1 MTRRFLSLLLSLVL
15 LCGACGAAAFAEEEP
30 VELSIVTVRRTT
42 DITESYSQKVWVQ
55 EMEEALNVKINWIE
69 LTEGQLDEPL
79 TALLASQDLP
89 DIFWAGSCMSDAIVS
104 QNASL
109 WHVMTMEEITT
120 YMPNLYNFL
129 ETYWGDG
136 WVENQTYP
144 DGNIYSMPGGKMH
157 SRMHVTQGI
166 QYINTKWL
174 DNLGLEM
181 PTTMEEFYEVLC
193 AFRDEDANGNGDP
206 NDEIPF
212 DFADSFYSSWLM
224 NVAVSWGLPMYP
236 SGGVYYDWDEEGNVI
251 GAVNTEAFRE
261 CIEYCYKLGQEGLI
275 NLEGFAQTLDQF
287 NANLN
292 ADKVGV
298 FWAWGPCNHIEDSE
312 LFLQFEPLVPLPA
325 EGYETEM
332 YTGNLDFANA
342 YRNNFIITKNCENI
356 EKAYELWE
364 YASDPIRAL
373 EICNGSHRG
382 VMWDFVDENN
392 EYLPADA
399 TLEEIAAN
407 GFKYLPYVF
416 ETEEEENAAL
426 TAAGYDWLI
435 GKTYTGSNT
444 TGLVN
449 IAPLMLESENYRTDD
464 LTVWGAQRYASLDQY
479 DEYLCPYYMN
489 ASVVSAEA
497 QEELD
502 FMTDGL
508 DKIIKGFFAESV
520 MNGITDESWNAYL
533 NDLETYGYD
542 YYIDFYNRKAHNE
555 L

>member
-1 MTRRFLSLLLSLVL
+1 MLQRFAGMADRQSGMGRSGAFVQLAQNCLANFHQTLGIGAVDDAQRGCAVL
-15 LCGACGAAAFAEEEP
+15 RLAEIGGEVAGDDA
-30 VELSIVTVRRTT
+30 VELSFDFGR
-42 DITESYSQKVWVQ
+42 
-55 EMEEALNVKINWIE
+55 
-69 LTEGQLDEPL
+69 
-79 TALLASQDLP
+79 LAVEQQY
-89 DIFWAGSCMSDAIVS
+89 AGAIVRK
-104 QNASL
+104 
-109 WHVMTMEEITT
+109 
-120 YMPNLYNFL
+120 
-129 ETYWGDG
+129 
-136 WVENQTYP
+136 
-144 DGNIYSMPGGKMH
+144 GK
-157 SRMHVTQGI
+157 
-166 QYINTKWL
+166 
-174 DNLGLEM
+174 
-181 PTTMEEFYEVLC
+181 
-193 AFRDEDANGNGDP
+193 
-206 NDEIPF
+206 
-212 DFADSFYSSWLM
+212 
-224 NVAVSWGLPMYP
+224 
-236 SGGVYYDWDEEGNVI
+236 GNVI

-382 VMWDFVDENN
+382 IMWDFVDENN

>member
-1 MTRRFLSLLLSLVL
+1 
-15 LCGACGAAAFAEEEP
+15 
-30 VELSIVTVRRTT
+30 
-42 DITESYSQKVWVQ
+42 
-55 EMEEALNVKINWIE
+55 MEEALNVKINWIE

-212 DFADSFYSSWLM
+212 DFVDSFYSSWLM

-382 VMWDFVDENN
+382 IMWDFVDENN

-479 DEYLCPYYMN
+479 DEYLCLYYMN

>member
-1 MTRRFLSLLLSLVL
+1 
-15 LCGACGAAAFAEEEP
+15 
-30 VELSIVTVRRTT
+30 
-42 DITESYSQKVWVQ
+42 
-55 EMEEALNVKINWIE
+55 MEEALNVKINWIE

-212 DFADSFYSSWLM
+212 DFVDSFYSSWLM

-392 EYLPADA
+392 EYLPADV

>member
-15 LCGACGAAAFAEEEP
+15 LCGACGFAALAEEEP

-55 EMEEALNVKINWIE
+55 EMEAALNVKINWIE
-69 LTEGQLDEPL
+69 LTEGQIDEPL

-129 ETYWGDG
+129 ETYWPDG

-166 QYINTKWL
+166 QYINTQWL

-181 PTTMEEFYEVLC
+181 PTTMEEFYGVLC

-212 DFADSFYSSWLM
+212 DFCDSIYSSWLM
-224 NVAVSWGLPMYP
+224 NVAVSWGLPLYP
-236 SGGVYYDWDEEGNVI
+236 SAGVYYDWDEEGSVI
-251 GAVNTEAFRE
+251 GAVNTQAYRD
-261 CIEYCYKLGQEGLI
+261 CIEYLHKLGQEGLI

-312 LFLQFEPLVPLPA
+312 LFLQFETLVPLPA

-332 YTGNLDFANA
+332 YTGNINFANA
-342 YRNNFIITKNCENI
+342 YRNDFIITRDCENI

-382 VMWDFVDENN
+382 IMWDFVDENN

-399 TLEEIAAN
+399 TIEEIAAN
-407 GFKYLPYVF
+407 GFKRLPFVF

-426 TAAGYDWLI
+426 TAAGYEWLI

-464 LTVWGAQRYASLDQY
+464 LTVWGVQRYVSLDQY
-479 DEYLCPYYMN
+479 DDYLCPYYMN
-489 ASVVSAEA
+489 SSVVSAEA
-497 QEELD
+497 QEEFD

-508 DKIIKGFFAESV
+508 NNIINGFFAESV
-520 MNGITDESWNAYL
+520 MNGVTDESWNAYL

-542 YYIDFYNRKAHNE
+542 YYIDFNNKRAHNE

>member
-55 EMEEALNVKINWIE
+55 EMEEALNVKLNWIE

-212 DFADSFYSSWLM
+212 DFVDSFYSSWLM

-382 VMWDFVDENN
+382 IMWDFVDENN

>member
-212 DFADSFYSSWLM
+212 DFVDSFYSSWLM

-312 LFLQFEPLVPLPA
+312 LFLQFETLVPLPA

-373 EICNGSHRG
+373 EISSGSHRG

-399 TLEEIAAN
+399 TIEEIAAN
-407 GFKYLPYVF
+407 GFKRLPFVF

-426 TAAGYDWLI
+426 TAAGYEWLI

>member
-1 MTRRFLSLLLSLVL
+1 MIQRMLSLLLALAL
-15 LCGACGAAAFAEEEP
+15 LCAGAAAFAEEAP

-55 EMEEALNVKINWIE
+55 ELEEALNVKIEWIE
-69 LTEGQLDEPL
+69 LVEGQIDEPL

-89 DIFWAGSCMSDAIVS
+89 DIFWAGSCMTDAIVS
-104 QNASL
+104 QNSSL
-109 WHVMTMEEITT
+109 WHVMTMDEITT

-166 QYINTKWL
+166 QYINTQWL

-181 PTTMEEFYEVLC
+181 PTTLDEFYEVLC

-212 DFADSFYSSWLM
+212 DFVDAFYSSWLM
-224 NVAVSWGLPMYP
+224 NVAAAWGLPLYP
-236 SGGVYYDWDEEGNVI
+236 SSNVYYTWDDEGNVVN
-251 GAVNTEAFRE
+251 AVDTEAFRE
-261 CIEYCYKLGQEGLI
+261 CIEYCYMLGQEGLI
-275 NLEGFAQTLDQF
+275 NLEGFSQTLDQF

-312 LFLQFEPLVPLPA
+312 LFLQFEPLVPLAA

-342 YRNNFIITKNCENI
+342 YRNDFIITKDCENI

-392 EYLPADA
+392 EFLPADA

-464 LTVWGAQRYASLDQY
+464 LTVWGAQRYVSLDAY
-479 DEYLCPYYMN
+479 DDYLCPYYMN
-489 ASVVSAEA
+489 NTIVPPEA
-497 QEELD
+497 QEEFD

-508 DKIIKGFFAESV
+508 YNIIKGFFAESV

-542 YYIDFYNRKAHNE
+542 YYIDFYNKKAHNE